1 VLEMNE
7 QDLQYLLKA
16 YQDKSFDMF
25 TQVIAL
31 QAKVNKITD
40 VNAELGKRVQEQ
52 QEEIKKLESRLSRKK
67 TNENI

>member
-1 VLEMNE
+1 MNE

-16 YQDKSFDMF
+16 YQDKSFDLF

-31 QAKVNKITD
+31 QAKVNKVLE

-52 QEEIKKLESRLSRKK
+52 QDEIKKLETRLSRKK
-67 TNENI
+67 PNEDV

>member
-1 VLEMNE
+1 MNE

-16 YQDKSFDMF
+16 YQDKSFDMY

>member
-1 VLEMNE
+1 MNE

-31 QAKVNKITD
+31 QAKINKITD